1 MCAVTEPP
9 QNPTVAS
16 VGFTA
21 TIRTPTRWARTDG
34 VSSIP
39 GPMSWHMIRATP
51 GGPPGGVEVAAGSSE
66 GEAANDP
73 PEGEAATGV
82 EATPVESWAQLPP
95 RNRASPP
102 TANQYFRV
110 ATPDSFE
117 RAPERTAP
125 VPAPRVWHRRF
136 QGSACRRAPR
146 SVDTPAYALP
156 RRLESPVASR
166 TRRTG

>member
-39 GPMSWHMIRATP
+39 GPMSWHRIRATP

-73 PEGEAATGV
+73 SEGEAATGV
-82 EATPVESWAQLPP
+82 EATPVESWAQLPLS
-95 RNRASPP
+95 NRASPP
-102 TANQYFRV
+102 TANQHFRV
-110 ATPDSFE
+110 ATADSFE
-117 RAPERTAP
+117 RAPERTVSLTLLKMFSP
-125 VPAPRVWHRRF
+125 PSRRPTILAARRCARATWEDRK
-136 QGSACRRAPR
+136 GLPPNSAGGK
-146 SVDTPAYALP
+146 TTQWL
-156 RRLESPVASR
+156 
-166 TRRTG
+166 